1 LLAGQ
6 GGVRRYCKFY
16 AGLKDGLLDFA
27 AYELEMTAPQGAGGS
42 LRENLISIWDQTGV
56 KPEELKDVE
65 CPDSIKYVWG
75 YFIELHNSRG
85 TGAMAPNPISYQ
97 DILAWVQLTDKE
109 LTPFEIDCLTSL
121 DSLWLSN
128 LKE

>member
-1 LLAGQ
+1 
-6 GGVRRYCKFY
+6 
-16 AGLKDGLLDFA
+16 
-27 AYELEMTAPQGAGGS
+27 
-42 LRENLISIWDQTGV
+42 
-56 KPEELKDVE
+56 
-65 CPDSIKYVWG
+65 
-75 YFIELHNSRG
+75 
-85 TGAMAPNPISYQ
+85 MAPNPISYQ